1 MAGGGFTIGDWYWF
15 PRQAS
20 PCRVIERQ
28 DVWGEVAYR
37 VWLPAKD
44 AVVRARSVDLASLE
58 SVRPSVEQILHTTA
72 AAKLLDALEDNLL
85 LAPIQS
91 SVVPLPHQLYA
102 LNRAISRDRIRYLLA
117 DEVGLGKTIEA
128 GLVLRELKLR
138 GRVKRILVVAER
150 DAGRLGLALYD
161 RSRAPYRTIAALD
174 DVALTLVD
182 APRDRVLFTR
192 PTQAGL
198 WQADMDLRHPTRIAD
213 RPAVNAGR
221 RLLAD
226 TGGIWLAGSSEACGL
241 EWDRVPLPAGRTPS
255 CLLPKQAGVTGLS
268 LDRVHRQLY
277 FSSEEDGGADIG
289 FAWYP
294 PHAR

>member
-1 MAGGGFTIGDWYWF
+1 MTQTGHNFTIGDWCWF
-15 PRQAS
+15 TRQAS

-44 AVVRARSVDLASLE
+44 AVVRARAVDLASLE
-58 SVRPSVEQILHTTA
+58 SVPPSVEQILHTTA

-138 GRVKRILVVAER
+138 GRVKRILWWRPRVSCASGRLKCACTSAKSSSSSSRPNWLPSGSGVVA
-150 DAGRLGLALYD
+150 A
-161 RSRAPYRTIAALD
+161 RARKRTCGAC
-174 DVALTLVD
+174 T
-182 APRDRVLFTR
+182 TR
-192 PTQAGL
+192 
-198 WQADMDLRHPTRIAD
+198 
-213 RPAVNAGR
+213 
-221 RLLAD
+221 
-226 TGGIWLAGSSEACGL
+226 
-241 EWDRVPLPAGRTPS
+241 
-255 CLLPKQAGVTGLS
+255 
-268 LDRVHRQLY
+268 
-277 FSSEEDGGADIG
+277 
-289 FAWYP
+289 
-294 PHAR
+294 